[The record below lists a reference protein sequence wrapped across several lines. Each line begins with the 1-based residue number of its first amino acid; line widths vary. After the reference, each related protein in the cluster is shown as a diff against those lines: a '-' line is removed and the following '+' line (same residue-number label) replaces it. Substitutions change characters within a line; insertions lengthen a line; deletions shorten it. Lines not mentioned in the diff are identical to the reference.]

1 MSRIRFP
8 LSTTLHA
15 SVYHLSKNLLKK
27 LLNEE
32 QYSYLRKTYSR
43 VKRRPLPGFL
53 CALPDFI
60 ILGAM
65 KCGTSSLYFYLA
77 SHPQVLT
84 PTRKEIHFFDNNFE
98 KGDGWYRSHFPAIAK
113 MKFGGYVTGEASPYY
128 LYHPHVAGRIY
139 RKIPSVKL
147 IALLRNPVDRAI
159 SHYWHQV
166 NKGREDLPMEE
177 AFEVEKERINA
188 DKERLKKE
196 KHYYG
201 FNHRHYSYLDRGNYV
216 GQIERFERRFSSD
229 QILILKSEELFF
241 NTKETIEDVE
251 DFLGIEKAGMD
262 VGETRNKGEYGR
274 EAPKC
279 VRDRL
284 TAYYRDQMAQIEEK
298 YGIRFE

>member
-1 MSRIRFP
+1 
-8 LSTTLHA
+8 
-15 SVYHLSKNLLKK
+15 VYHISKKIAENLLSK
-27 LLNEE
+27 E

-43 VKRRPLPGFL
+43 IKRRPLPGFL
-53 CALPDFI
+53 CVLPDCI

-77 SHPQVLT
+77 SHPQVIT

-98 KGDGWYRSHFPAIAK
+98 KKVGWYRSHFPSIAK
-113 MKFGGYVTGEASPYY
+113 MKSGIYITGEASPYY
-128 LYHPHVAGRIY
+128 LYHPHVARRIY
-139 RKIPSVKL
+139 QTIPNVKL

-177 AFEVEKERINA
+177 AFEVEKERISA

-196 KHYYG
+196 KQYYG
-201 FNHRHYSYLDRGNYV
+201 FNHRHYSYLDRGKYV

-241 NTKETIEDVE
+241 NAKETIEEVE
-251 DFLGIEKAGMD
+251 DFLGIERAEME

-274 EAPKC
+274 EAPKH

-284 TAYYRDQMAQIEEK
+284 AAYYRDQKAQIEEK